1 MSENIANTSSSG
13 GANAGNRKIKI
24 VVTVLIVIAAA
35 VYSVHWMHYRFTHS
49 ITDNAFV
56 ESDLVNVAPLV
67 AGHLKSLEVDDGD
80 AVANGQLLAVIDET
94 DYRKQ
99 VELYEAKLAVA
110 KTANQR
116 AITAADRLEKEI
128 NQKIALAEND
138 VQIAKENHLKAKKNL
153 ELVTRNVEETIN
165 AARDAVHAAEA
176 AVERLKQDY
185 DRACGLYKEQS
196 IPKSQMDAATM
207 AWKTARARLEIAKA
221 KFAQATAGKNQ
232 IHIAENDVQL
242 ATLTAEKADK
252 GLKLAKLETLAVK
265 EAKDM
270 VNYSAAEIGSA
281 RRGLEIAQTNL
292 DHTRLT
298 APFKGVVAK
307 KFLNPGDFV
316 SPGFPVVSLYDPEN
330 LYITANVEETKLEG
344 VHVGSPVDLSFD
356 AFSKRLKGTVI
367 KIGKATGSKFA
378 LIPRDNSS
386 GEFTKVVQRI
396 PIKIAI
402 EKNES
407 WPQLKPGLSVTVAIE
422 HEKGN

>member
-1 MSENIANTSSSG
+1 MSENVANNSSG
-13 GANAGNRKIKI
+13 NANFREHRIKI
-24 VVTVLIVIAAA
+24 LVTVLIVIVAAFFSA
-35 VYSVHWMHYRFTHS
+35 RWLHYRFTHS

-67 AGHLKSLEVDDGD
+67 AGHLKSLEIDEGD
-80 AVANGQLLAVIDET
+80 SVTSGQLLAVIDET
-94 DYRKQ
+94 DYRRQ

-110 KTANQR
+110 KSAHER
-116 AITAADRLEKEI
+116 ALTAADRLEKEI
-128 NQKIALAEND
+128 DQKIALAEND

-165 AARDAVHAAEA
+165 AARDGVRAAEA
-176 AVERLKQDY
+176 AAERLRQDY
-185 DRACGLYKEQS
+185 QRASGLYKEQS

-207 AWKTARARLEIAKA
+207 AWKTANAQLEIAKA
-221 KFAQATAGKNQ
+221 KLAQATAGKNQ

-242 ATLTAEKADK
+242 STLTAEKAEK

-265 EAKDM
+265 EAKDQ
-270 VNYSAAEIGSA
+270 VKYAAAEIGSA
-281 RRGLEIAQTNL
+281 RQGLAIALTNL
-292 DHTRLT
+292 DHTRIT
-298 APFKGVVAK
+298 APFKGVIAK
-307 KFLNPGDFV
+307 KYLNPGDFI

-344 VHVGSPVDLSFD
+344 VHLGSPVDLDFD
-356 AFSKRLKGTVI
+356 AFSARLQGKVI
-367 KIGKATGSKFA
+367 KIGKATGAKFA

-402 EKNES
+402 DRNEY
-407 WPQLKPGLSVTVAIE
+407 WPQLKPGLSVTVAIK
-422 HEKGN
+422 HEKR